1 MSIPYMMDNPASSA
15 APRTE
20 QVGQRILVLGL
31 GNDILCD
38 DAIGLRVTR
47 EVRRQLRP
55 DEEID
60 VEETEEMGLCLLDY
74 ISGYRGLVLV
84 DSIQRGT
91 LPAGEV
97 HEIRADDLRT
107 LSYSAPHFLGIGET
121 LALGRELGLAM
132 PGSIRILAI
141 EVEEPH
147 LLSTDMTPPLQR
159 ALPGLVRRV
168 LTTARGLAEQR

>member
-1 MSIPYMMDNPASSA
+1 MSRPHMMDNAASSA
-15 APRTE
+15 APQTE
-20 QVGQRILVLGL
+20 PTGQRILVLGL

-38 DAIGLRVTR
+38 DAIGLRVVR

-91 LPAGEV
+91 ISAGEV

-107 LSYSAPHFLGIGET
+107 LSNSAPHFLGIGET
-121 LALGRELGLAM
+121 LALGRELGLPM
-132 PGSIRILAI
+132 
-141 EVEEPH
+141 
-147 LLSTDMTPPLQR
+147 
-159 ALPGLVRRV
+159 
-168 LTTARGLAEQR
+168 